1 MTILDIFGNKA
12 DGKKLYEQAQ
22 ALFGEGEINEGY
34 KIMEQA
40 AEVGKALA
48 ETAAKKN
55 IKSVV
60 FDRSG
65 YLYHGRIQA
74 LADAAREN
82 GLEF

>member
-1 MTILDIFGNKA
+1 MWNSSTNSRYLNHSLFTSFNSLA
-12 DGKKLYEQAQ
+12 DSFWDFLSLTSA
-22 ALFGEGEINEGY
+22 EGS
-34 KIMEQA
+34 KMEQA

-65 YLYHGRIQA
+65 YLYHGRK
-74 LADAAREN
+74 LTN
-82 GLEF
+82 NLF